1 MNKHDLDLLR
11 NKEQILN
18 PNKKPRHFVFRV
30 ETPHANLPVCGDY
43 SAVHFTRKLRNVTCK
58 ECIQKL
64 LFLQTANYNAAK
76 RFVDGY
82 TFKPS
87 VQPDEEKIN
96 RFIKKSQNLEP
107 LTEAEEAEA
116 QEHMYAKQQLGQL
129 NIPHRDDIVELCI
142 LGDEDTF
149 LQLKKDL
156 NLINEDGKDIQETKD
171 FLTQRLADLGG

>member
-1 MNKHDLDLLR
+1 LR

-30 ETPHANLPVCGDY
+30 ETPNANLPVCGDY

-116 QEHMYAKQQLGQL
+116 QEHMYAKQQLGLL

-142 LGDEDTF
+142 LGDEATFNDLRKQVNLLDDEGKAIKETRDF
-149 LQLKKDL
+149 LQERLNDL
-156 NLINEDGKDIQETKD
+156 ASIRGNN
-171 FLTQRLADLGG
+171 